1 MTIIEERYGLCRD
14 RIKEIADRADVR
26 EDFKEYFESTAGLA
40 ARISDTYEL
49 VKQGFFKSASLEELR
64 QANRVLYEELF
75 EEHYETAYVNPAYAC
90 KMLGTDMGRLLS
102 FLCAELRS
110 MIPYAFEKRLE
121 DMVIRMELFVE
132 IYNLFAYANSEAE
145 DGLEKSRQIPSKEE
159 IQDTLYWF
167 VSDYSET
174 AMQWRVET
182 QVNPELDFAVRI
194 VMDSDLNQVNYL
206 YQYGEFITPEIEQLS
221 RYMAGLS
228 KERVK
233 LIADT
238 YTEGYRIGFVK
249 GNKDLSRKETV
260 DIRYVLGFERIVKAA
275 IENFERMGLKPVI
288 YRASASIFY
297 KKGVNKIGYYGADA
311 NKQYLYDHK
320 DDIALFLDKK
330 LINRK
335 LEVLKLAYEQV
346 KDKARG
352 YAGPAV
358 IETFGEKPF
367 VPASK
372 AEACALSPEQQKLS
386 AEFTGASA
394 DIVNQY
400 IIGEERSFTI
410 IAFPVPDIGEKFE
423 EIFDETIKLNT
434 LDYKTYERIQAT
446 IIDTLN
452 RTSFVQIKGRNGNKT
467 DLRVQLYPIKNP
479 QKEAI
484 FENCVAD
491 VNIPVGEV
499 FTSPVLEGTNGKLH
513 VSRVFLN
520 ELEYRNLEI
529 DFQDGMISGYTCTNF
544 ETEEENK
551 KYIKANVLFNYE
563 TLPMGEFAIGTNTT
577 AYMTAKKYGISNLFP
592 ILIAEKTGPHF
603 AVGDTCYSRSEDV
616 KIYNEDGKEIVAKDN
631 AVSLLRHTE
640 PSKAYFACHTD
651 ITIPYDE
658 LGSIIAYD
666 NNGGEYVIIENG
678 RFVLDGT
685 QELNKAFDE
694 ML

>member
-1 MTIIEERYGLCRD
+1 MTIVEERYRLCRD
-14 RIKEIADRADVR
+14 RIQEIADRAEVC
-26 EDFKEYFESTAGLA
+26 EDFKEYFESTARLVV
-40 ARISDTYEL
+40 RIVSAYES
-49 VKQGFFKSASLEELR
+49 VQQGFFEDAPIDELKR
-64 QANRVLYEELF
+64 VNRALYEELF

-90 KMLGTDMGRLLS
+90 KMFGGGMGRLLS
-102 FLCAELRS
+102 FLCAELRC

-121 DMVIRMELFVE
+121 DMIIRMELFVE
-132 IYNLFAYANSEAE
+132 IYSLFDYANSEAE
-145 DGLEKSRQIPSKEE
+145 DGLEKSRQIPSEE
-159 IQDTLYWF
+159 EVQDTLYWF

-174 AMQWRVET
+174 AAQWRVET
-182 QVNPELDFAVRI
+182 QVDAEYDFAVNI
-194 VMDSDLNQVNYL
+194 VMNSDLNNVNYL
-206 YQYGEFITPEIEQLS
+206 YRYGEFITPEIEQLS
-221 RYMAGLS
+221 QYMAELS
-228 KERVK
+228 DERIK

-249 GNKDLSRKETV
+249 GNKDLSKKETV
-260 DIRYVLGFERIVKAA
+260 DIRYVLGFERIVRAA
-275 IENFERMGLKPVI
+275 VKNFEKMGLRPVI
-288 YRASASIFY
+288 YRASDSIFH
-297 KKGVNKIGYYGADA
+297 KKGVSKIGYYGADA
-311 NKQYLYDHK
+311 NKQYRYDHK
-320 DDIALFLDKK
+320 DDIALFLDKR

-335 LEVLKLAYEQV
+335 LEVLRLAYERV
-346 KDKARG
+346 KDKAG
-352 YAGPAV
+352 KYAGPAV

-367 VPASK
+367 APDSK
-372 AEACALSPEQQKLS
+372 ADVCVLSPEQQKLS
-386 AEFTGASA
+386 AEYTGASA

-452 RTSFVQIKGRNGNKT
+452 KTSYVRIKGMNGNKT

-479 QKEAI
+479 EKEAI

-520 ELEYRNLEI
+520 ELEYCNLEI
-529 DFQDGMISGYTCTNF
+529 DFKDGMIDSYTCTNF
-544 ETEEENK
+544 ESDEENK
-551 KYIKANVLFNYE
+551 KYIKTNVLFHYE

-616 KIYNEDGKEIVAKDN
+616 RVYNEDGKEIVAKDN
-631 AVSLLRHTE
+631 SVSLLRHTE
-640 PSKAYFACHTD
+640 PAKAYFACHTD

-658 LGSIIAYD
+658 IGSIIAYD
-666 NNGGEYVIIENG
+666 NDGGEYAIIENG
-678 RFVLDGT
+678 RFVLEGT
-685 QELNKAFDE
+685 QELNKALDE

>member
-1 MTIIEERYGLCRD
+1 MTIIEERYELCRD
-14 RIKEIADRADVR
+14 RIKEIAGEAEVCG
-26 EDFKEYFESTAGLA
+26 DFKEYFERTAGLVV
-40 ARISDTYEL
+40 RITEAYEL
-49 VKQGFFKSASLEELR
+49 AGRGFFEEAPIDELR
-64 QANRVLYEELF
+64 HVNRALYEDIF
-75 EEHYETAYVNPAYAC
+75 EENYASGYANPAYAC

-102 FLCAELRS
+102 FLYAELRC
-110 MIPYAFEKRLE
+110 MIPCAFEKRLE

-132 IYNLFAYANSEAE
+132 VYNLFAYAMSEAANE
-145 DGLEKSRQIPSKEE
+145 LSKHEQVPTEE
-159 IQDTLYWF
+159 ELQDTLYWF

-174 AMQWRVET
+174 AVQWRVET
-182 QVNPELDFAVRI
+182 QVRTEHDFAVHI
-194 VMDSDLNQVNYL
+194 VMDSDLNNVNYL

-228 KERVK
+228 DERIK

-249 GNKDLSRKETV
+249 GNKDLSKKETV
-260 DIRYVLGFERIVKAA
+260 DIRYVLGFERIVRAA
-275 IENFERMGLKPVI
+275 IKNFEEMGLKPVI
-288 YRASASIFY
+288 YRASDSIFH
-297 KKGVNKIGYYGADA
+297 KRGVHKIGYFGADA
-311 NKQYLYDHK
+311 NKQYHYDHK

-330 LINRK
+330 LMNRK
-335 LEVLKLAYEQV
+335 LEVLRLAYERV
-346 KDKARG
+346 KDKARK

-367 VPASK
+367 APVSK
-372 AEACALSPEQQKLS
+372 PEVCVLSPEQQKLS
-386 AEFTGASA
+386 AEYTGASA

-410 IAFPVPDIGEKFE
+410 IAFPIPDIGAQFE
-423 EIFDETIKLNT
+423 EIFDETIRLNT

-452 RTSFVQIKGRNGNKT
+452 KTSYVRIKGMNGNKT

-479 QKEAI
+479 EKETI

-529 DFQDGMISGYTCTNF
+529 DFKDGMIDSYNCTNF
-544 ETEEENK
+544 ESDEENK
-551 KYIKANVLFNYE
+551 KYIRTNVLFHYE

-616 KIYNEDGKEIVAKDN
+616 RVYNEDGKEIVAKDN
-631 AVSLLRHTE
+631 SISLLRHTE

-666 NNGGEYVIIENG
+666 ENGGEYAIIENG
-678 RFVLDGT
+678 RFVLEGT
-685 QELNKAFDE
+685 QELNKAFE
-694 ML
+694 